1 MKNKKL
7 INLRNSFLLLV
18 FWIVVYLLL
27 YSCKTTKSNC
37 DAYGQ
42 STEKFKDSTK
52 VIIKQFNPSI
62 KTYTKTE
69 YLFGS
74 K

>member
-7 INLRNSFLLLV
+7 NNLRNSYFLLV

-42 STEKFKDSTK
+42 SNKKLKDSTK
-52 VIIKQFNPSI
+52 IIIKQFNPLV
-62 KTYTKTE
+62 KTY
-69 YLFGS
+69 S
-74 K
+74 KI